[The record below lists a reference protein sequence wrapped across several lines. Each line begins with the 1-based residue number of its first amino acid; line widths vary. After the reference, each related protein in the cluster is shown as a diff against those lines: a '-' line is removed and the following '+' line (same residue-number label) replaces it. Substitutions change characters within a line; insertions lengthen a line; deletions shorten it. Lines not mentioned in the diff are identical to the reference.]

1 MNQCFFEKQCNK
13 NWQDAQKN
21 MRGRIQYGAQIF
33 QSRLVIMIAPDGRQ
47 KFAKLAARFCLRV
60 CHTRGAKTLASLP
73 N

>member
-1 MNQCFFEKQCNK
+1 
-13 NWQDAQKN
+13 

-73 N
+73 TLLCRCFQKKY